1 MDTLLAVKERAI
13 LMSAPMAL
21 ATLEDRK
28 GQTRRLNSLDRFNVE
43 PDSWTLIHCGFLEES
58 KKTFVAVFG
67 HANGGAITVR
77 CPYGKP
83 GDRLWVRETWRTRKC
98 FDNLSPND
106 IGKRVGKDVF
116 YEADSAL
123 LDISGVREEFT
134 PGRIRSSIHL
144 PRWGSRITLEITG
157 VRVERLR
164 EISEADAKAEG
175 VQPWFEAD
183 LQPDGELRE
192 GPSQAYRAGFMEIWS
207 SINGQDSWDLNPF
220 VWVISFKRLP
230 Q

>member
-1 MDTLLAVKERAI
+1 MATPLAVKERAI
-13 LMSAPMAL
+13 LMSAPMVL

-28 GQTRRLNSLDRFNVE
+28 GQTRRIVKGLEISGPNPPNTFDVRKKGEWVGAFGRDGKGNATSL
-43 PDSWTLIHCGFLEES
+43 
-58 KKTFVAVFG
+58 
-67 HANGGAITVR
+67 

-116 YEADSAL
+116 YEADSAVL
-123 LDISGVREEFT
+123 NISGVREEFT

-144 PRWGSRITLEITG
+144 PRWGSRIALEITG
-157 VRVERLR
+157 VRVERLL
-164 EISEADAKAEG
+164 EISNVDCWAEG
-175 VQPWFEAD
+175 IRYTPEPPVPLYQQLWE
-183 LQPDGELRE
+183 
-192 GPSQAYRAGFMEIWS
+192 
-207 SINGQDSWDLNPF
+207 SINGDGSWALNPW
-220 VWVISFKRLP
+220 VWVISFKRLS

>member
-1 MDTLLAVKERAI
+1 
-13 LMSAPMAL
+13 MSAPMVL

-28 GQTRRLNSLDRFNVE
+28 GQTRRIIKPQPEGISTFE
-43 PDSWTLIHCGFLEES
+43 GETLPFWHVGGFRTHSTATNRL
-58 KKTFVAVFG
+58 
-67 HANGGAITVR
+67 I